1 MSSQFHNR
9 LVGTVVLVALGV
21 IFLPDILDGKKD
33 RQEEQFSEIPLRP
46 TVIEQQKADDDMFEV
61 LSAED
66 AAALS
71 GADVALAETGN
82 NVDSDKSAAIA
93 KQDVKADVKPE
104 VKKPEVKQ
112 AEVKK
117 PEAKPEP
124 KKSHLRRR

>member
-1 MSSQFHNR
+1 MAKRS
-9 LVGTVVLVALGV
+9 
-21 IFLPDILDGKKD
+21 P
-33 RQEEQFSEIPLRP
+33 EEQFSEIPLRP

-82 NVDSDKSAAIA
+82 NADSDKSAAIA

-112 AEVKK
+112 AEVKSRK
-117 PEAKPEP
+117 RNQNLKRAT
-124 KKSHLRRR
+124 